1 VRPLVGPELAKRP
14 QFITPDRMCRRFAIL
29 DAPDVQRGRLEID
42 LGPLQIASLD
52 RP

>member
-1 VRPLVGPELAKRP
+1 VRPLVGPELAKRS

-29 DAPDVQRGRLEID
+29 DAPDMQRGRLEID
-42 LGPLQIASLD
+42 LGPFQIASLD